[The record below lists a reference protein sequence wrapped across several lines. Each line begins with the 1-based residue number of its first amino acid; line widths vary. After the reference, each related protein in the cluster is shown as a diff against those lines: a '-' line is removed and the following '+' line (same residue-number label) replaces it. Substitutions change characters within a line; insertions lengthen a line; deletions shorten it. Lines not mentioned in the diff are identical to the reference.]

1 MIKLACA
8 FVLIFSGFISDIGL
22 SAELITESQWFDN
35 YHTFMD
41 LQYIGFAL
49 LAFLV
54 CPYSR
59 TELKVSTFFLVLW
72 RVLVFGINLFE
83 VSGGYTAFTLSAM
96 SALYIIWF
104 LKAWLMGEYQRSKPQ
119 PGMYKIFF
127 PIHSVWGLLQAVFL
141 PWHPARYES
150 RMISDGKHV
159 WCVNKKEFMKY
170 EVSTLK
176 NLDHVKVYMG
186 RQMTY
191 EENRTLDNM
200 VGNPVYPGI
209 SDCRKLMIV

>member
-1 MIKLACA
+1 MVQPVYHARDIQA
-8 FVLIFSGFISDIGL
+8 IGL
-22 SAELITESQWFDN
+22 
-35 YHTFMD
+35 
-41 LQYIGFAL
+41 AL

-54 CPYSR
+54 CPYDR

-72 RVLVFGINLFE
+72 RVLVFWINCFDI
-83 VSGGYTAFTLSAM
+83 GQGHTAIILSSM
-96 SALYIIWF
+96 SAVYLLWF
-104 LKAWLMGEYQRSKPQ
+104 LKAWLMGEYQHSKKE

-127 PIHSVWGLLQAVFL
+127 PIHSIWGLIQAVFF

-170 EVSTLK
+170 EASAFK

-186 RQMTY
+186 REMTAG
-191 EENRTLDNM
+191 EHVILDGM
-200 VGNPVYPGI
+200 VGDNAIPGI
-209 SDCRKLMIV
+209 RDCRKLMIV